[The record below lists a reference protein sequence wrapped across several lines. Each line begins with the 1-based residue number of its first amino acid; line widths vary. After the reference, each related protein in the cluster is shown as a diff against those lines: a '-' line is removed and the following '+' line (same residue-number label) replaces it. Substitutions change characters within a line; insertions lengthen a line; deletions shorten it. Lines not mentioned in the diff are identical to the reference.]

1 MGQRNH
7 DEETED
13 WFGGDEPLD
22 VAAADGRLALVPP
35 SQAAGGSPFSWQCS
49 RGPGGAVP
57 CTTDKPGSMD
67 FPHDGELLCA
77 CGADLVYRQR
87 GTRG

>member
-7 DEETED
+7 DED
-13 WFGGDEPLD
+13 ADGWFGGDEPLD

-35 SQAAGGSPFSWQCS
+35 SQAVGGSPFSWQCS
-49 RGPGGAVP
+49 RDPGDATP

-67 FPHDGELLCA
+67 FPQDGELLCT
-77 CGADLVYRQR
+77 CGAELVYRRRDAR
-87 GTRG
+87 G